1 MARQAKHLAAAS
13 ELDDRWGD
21 MIMQR
26 VGLIGAGNMA
36 GALIR
41 GLLSSGAID
50 RERLS
55 CSDVRHERL
64 EEIEREH
71 GIGTTRD
78 NRQLT
83 RWANVVVLAV
93 KPQVVE
99 RVLSEVAEGIDQETL
114 LVSIAAGVPISALAD
129 RLPPGSRIVRAMP
142 NTAAMALA
150 GATAIARGNHATE
163 QDLVASIALFE
174 AIGRAVVIDESLMN
188 AVTGLSGS
196 GPAYVMLMIEAL
208 ADGAVKMGLPRDIA
222 LLLSAQTLYGSAKLQ
237 LETREHPGRLKD
249 LVTSPGGTTIAG
261 LHALEAGRL
270 RATLMDAVEAATRR
284 SAELGKAMAEKRG

>member
-1 MARQAKHLAAAS
+1 
-13 ELDDRWGD
+13 
-21 MIMQR
+21 MITQR
-26 VGLIGAGNMA
+26 IGMVGAGNMA

-64 EEIEREH
+64 QEIEREY

-78 NRQLT
+78 NRQLA

-99 RVLSEVAEGIDQETL
+99 HVLPEVADGIDGEKL
-114 LVSIAAGVPISALAD
+114 LVSIAAGVPISALAA
-129 RLPPGSRIVRAMP
+129 RLPSGSRIVRAMP
-142 NTAAMALA
+142 NTAALVLA
-150 GATAIARGNHATE
+150 GATAIARGSHATE
-163 QDLVASIALFE
+163 QDLAASLALFE
-174 AIGRAVVIDESLMN
+174 AVGKTVVVDEPLMN

-208 ADGAVKMGLPRDIA
+208 ADGAVKMGLPRDVA

-249 LVTSPGGTTIAG
+249 MVTSPGGTTIAG
-261 LHALEAGRL
+261 LHALETGRL

-284 SAELGKAMAEKRG
+284 STELGKARVEKRG